1 MHMCV
6 VFAIGGCCFFCFVG
20 VMVFS
25 LTMRTLCHLS
35 VGVESPALVFFFS
48 CFWGWFCTILDNFDL
63 FYLSY

>member
-20 VMVFS
+20 VMAFS

-35 VGVESPALVFFFS
+35 VGVESYALVLFS
-48 CFWGWFCTILDNFDL
+48 MFLGVVLYYFGQL
-63 FYLSY
+63 